1 MTEITVDPMTN
12 YQISWTKKKK
22 KSRYH
27 HLLLND

>member
-22 KSRYH
+22 KKIKIPPPATE
-27 HLLLND
+27 